1 MCIDHNDTFFLPHF
15 IQSLFSNFSFKE
27 SHILPP
33 SGEFHATSVDTYAP
47 MIALIAGVYIGCLE
61 VGDYRTLLICL
72 HSVGNHEREGG
83 RILVRFQM
91 AGVVQ
96 IKFII
101 VVIRSVTNRADK

>member
-1 MCIDHNDTFFLPHF
+1 MRH
-15 IQSLFSNFSFKE
+15 
-27 SHILPP
+27 
-33 SGEFHATSVDTYAP
+33 AP

-61 VGDYRTLLICL
+61 VGDYRMLLICL

-101 VVIRSVTNRADK
+101 VVISSVTNRADKCIHTEIQVCILFHMLW